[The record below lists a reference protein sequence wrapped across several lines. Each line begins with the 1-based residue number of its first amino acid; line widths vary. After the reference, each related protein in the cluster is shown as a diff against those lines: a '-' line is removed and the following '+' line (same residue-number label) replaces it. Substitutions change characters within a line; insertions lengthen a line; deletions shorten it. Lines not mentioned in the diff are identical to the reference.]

1 MADRIIAVLAVIGH
15 ALEKLRKARGEDDM
29 HELAERIAQAVSDQL
44 GPNERRCLF
53 VASLMAAE
61 PIDQE
66 YVAWVLGG
74 AVPSEDSKY
83 PYWQMFMARED
94 DSEEM
99 RAAFQRSGWVDASHH
114 REG

>member
-1 MADRIIAVLAVIGH
+1 MSSDRLVGVLAYIGH
-15 ALEKLRKARGEDDM
+15 ALAKLRQVNCDDDR
-29 HELAERIAQAVSDQL
+29 HELAERIALVLSDKL
-44 GPNERRCLF
+44 GPGERRCLF

-83 PYWQMFMARED
+83 PYWQMFLARED
-94 DSEEM
+94 DSDEM
-99 RAAFQRSGWVDASHH
+99 RATFRRSTA
-114 REG
+114 EEAA